1 MKKFAENFFFRKIS
15 PEEIF
20 CPISLISIPGKKTS
34 FFLVLFLNQFQIN
47 FSLAVSMICVPK
59 PKKKLIRNF
68 SQFSFHFAE
77 NIFLLFVDHICCCWF
92 FIFVFWI
99 NEKSKLGLMF
109 ASDWTTTWLFSFV
122 IIHFFL
128 SYILGYSVTHTQC
141 LLTKNNVRIE
151 LN

>member
-15 PEEIF
+15 PEEIL
-20 CPISLISIPGKKTS
+20 CPITFPFQEKTS
-34 FFLVLFLNQFQIN
+34 FFSGFVSQPISNKFLIGGFDDLRAQT
-47 FSLAVSMICVPK
+47 K
-59 PKKKLIRNF
+59 KKKLIRNF

-128 SYILGYSVTHTQC
+128 GYILGYSVTHTQC